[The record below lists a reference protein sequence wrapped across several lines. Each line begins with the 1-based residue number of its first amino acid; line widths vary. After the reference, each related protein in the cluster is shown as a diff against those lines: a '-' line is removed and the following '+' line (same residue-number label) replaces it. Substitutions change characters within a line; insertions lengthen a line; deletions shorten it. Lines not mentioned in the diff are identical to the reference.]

1 MGLVLE
7 LNFKTDLNCFLSFA
21 FLDEDVLD
29 IYLGES
35 RKLNN
40 LINVWTRYMDKIDI
54 HGSILVL
61 ILLTFSLLK
70 TLIEHKWCRAK

>member
-7 LNFKTDLNCFLSFA
+7 LNFKTYLNCFLLFA
-21 FLDEDVLD
+21 FLDEDTLG

-35 RKLNN
+35 RKLNQ
-40 LINVWTRYMDKIDI
+40 LINVWTSCMGKIDI
-54 HGSILVL
+54 HWSTLVL

-70 TLIEHKWCRAK
+70 TLIEYK

>member
-21 FLDEDVLD
+21 FLDEDALD

-70 TLIEHKWCRAK
+70 T

>member
-7 LNFKTDLNCFLSFA
+7 LNFKTYLNCFLLFA
-21 FLDEDVLD
+21 FLDEDTLD

-35 RKLNN
+35 RKLNK
-40 LINVWTRYMDKIDI
+40 LINVWTSCMDKIDI

-70 TLIEHKWCRAK
+70 TSIEYK

>member
-21 FLDEDVLD
+21 FLDEDALD

-40 LINVWTRYMDKIDI
+40 LINVWTRDMDKIDI

-70 TLIEHKWCRAK
+70 TLIEHK

>member
-1 MGLVLE
+1 MGLFLQ
-7 LNFKTDLNCFLSFA
+7 LNFNTYLNCLLLFA
-21 FLDEDVLD
+21 FVDEDKLD

-35 RKLNN
+35 RKLNK
-40 LINVWTRYMDKIDI
+40 LINVWTSCMDKIDI

-70 TLIEHKWCRAK
+70 TSIEYK

>member
-1 MGLVLE
+1 MRLVLE

-21 FLDEDVLD
+21 FLDEDALD

-40 LINVWTRYMDKIDI
+40 LINVWTRDMDKIDI

-70 TLIEHKWCRAK
+70 TLIEHK

>member
-7 LNFKTDLNCFLSFA
+7 LNFKTYLNCFLSFA
-21 FLDEDVLD
+21 FLDEDALD

-40 LINVWTRYMDKIDI
+40 LINVGTRYMDKIDI
-54 HGSILVL
+54 HGSILLL
-61 ILLTFSLLK
+61 ILLTFSLAK
-70 TLIEHKWCRAK
+70 TLIEHK